1 MPINYPRSI
10 NDKGYFVIFKV
21 MVTTAMFTT
30 SISYSDVQASARA
43 YVAYNVSV
51 RVYACVCA
59 RVCREF
65 CLSHVKTFL
74 VNFSNNIGQAMNTK
88 PLTRSCLFHQ
98 SLFPHVRAATRN
110 S

>member
-1 MPINYPRSI
+1 MSMPINYPRSI

-51 RVYACVCA
+51 RVYACVYACA
-59 RVCREF
+59 VSFVCHMLRRF
-65 CLSHVKTFL
+65 
-74 VNFSNNIGQAMNTK
+74 
-88 PLTRSCLFHQ
+88 
-98 SLFPHVRAATRN
+98 
-110 S
+110 